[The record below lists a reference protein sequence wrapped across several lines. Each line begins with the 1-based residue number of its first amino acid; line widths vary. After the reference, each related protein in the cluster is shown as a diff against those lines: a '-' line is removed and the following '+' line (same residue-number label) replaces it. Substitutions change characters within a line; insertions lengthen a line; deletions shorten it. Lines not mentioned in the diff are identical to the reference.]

1 MFVRFLSSFALL
13 TASSVAVGADWK
25 PAPAPLMTKWGKQV
39 TPDNVWKEHPRPQL
53 QRADW
58 LNLNGLWHY
67 AITPQGSAAPK
78 QWDGEIL
85 VPFAVESALSGVG
98 KTLTSKQALWYGR
111 SIEVPEKWNGR
122 RVILRF
128 EAVDWHTS
136 VWVNGKE
143 QQVLGDPDADGH
155 SGGFTPFAFDIT
167 DALKEGKN
175 AIHVRVWDPTDA
187 AAQPRG
193 KQAQKPGGVWY
204 TSVTGIWQT
213 AWLEAVN
220 KPAYITGLSVQPNI
234 DNGQVSVQ
242 VEVEGKIDG
251 LTTSVEI
258 MKGGTVLETSKG
270 AGTGHV
276 LTVVNAEHWSP
287 ESPKLYRLRV
297 RLHGQKAEDG
307 TDEVGSYFAFR
318 SITAATDEKGVMRL
332 RLNGKPMYQLGVLD
346 QGWWPDGL
354 MTPPHDGAMRWD
366 IETAKALGFNMIRK
380 HGKIEPSRY
389 YAICD
394 TLGML
399 VWQDI
404 PSGGVA
410 ARGHHIG
417 PGAPAD
423 AAFTPVEKKQ
433 FRKEL
438 KAVIDH
444 LRHAPCIVNWVPF
457 TDGWGQHDTNDVL
470 KWVKEYDPSRLVNG
484 PSGWTDRGFGDTK
497 DSHAY
502 PTPTVSTLLKDR
514 ARVLGKFGGLGLHV
528 EGHVWK
534 EAGTW
539 SHQTHKTEDDFRFAY
554 RLQTRRLHPLI
565 EKGLGASV
573 YAQLADVETEIDG
586 LMTYDREVLK
596 VNMDEARAWHKAI
609 FGPPPEPRV
618 LLATSEAEAQ
628 KWRWT
633 TTRPAADWAKPDFN
647 DADWAEGAGG
657 FGTDAPGAT
666 VRTRWTT
673 NDIWVRRTLD
683 LDELPTDVLVRMRHD
698 DYAQVFING
707 VEVLNLRVCTV
718 VHTDH
723 PLGAAALKAFK
734 KGRNVIAIRCTND
747 GGAQFLDAGLIG
759 LEYKK

>member
-1 MFVRFLSSFALL
+1 MFGRLLSGLFLFAV
-13 TASSVAVGADWK
+13 SSVAIGADWK

-58 LNLNGLWHY
+58 LNLNGLWYY

-98 KTLTSKQALWYGR
+98 KTITTKQALWYGR
-111 SIEVPEKWNGR
+111 TIEVPEKWKGR
-122 RVILRF
+122 RVLLRF

-143 QQVLGDPDADGH
+143 QQVLGDKDADGH

-175 AIHVRVWDPTDA
+175 ELRVQVWDPTDA
-187 AAQPRG
+187 GAQPRG
-193 KQAQKPGGVWY
+193 KQSQKPGGIWY

-213 AWLEAVN
+213 AWLEPVN
-220 KPAYITGLSVQPNI
+220 KPAHITGLKVEPNL
-234 DNGQVSVQ
+234 DKGQVSVQ
-242 VEVEGKIDG
+242 VEVAGEIDG
-251 LTTSVEI
+251 LNTVVDVME
-258 MKGGTVLETSKG
+258 GGTVLETSKG

-276 LTVVNAEHWSP
+276 LTIMNAKHWSP
-287 ESPKLYRLRV
+287 ESPKLYRLRA
-297 RLHGQKAEDG
+297 RLGGTKPEDG

-318 SITAATDEKGVMRL
+318 TVDVATDEKGVMRV
-332 RLNGKPMYQLGVLD
+332 RLNGKPLFQLGVLD

-354 MTPPHDGAMRWD
+354 MTPPSDAAMRWD

-380 HGKIEPSRY
+380 HQKVEPSRY
-389 YAICD
+389 YAHCD
-394 TLGML
+394 ALGML
-399 VWQDI
+399 VWQDM
-404 PSGGVA
+404 PAGGVT

-423 AAFTPVEKKQ
+423 AAFTPAEKKQ

-438 KAVIDH
+438 KTMIDH
-444 LRHAPCIVNWVPF
+444 LRHSPSIVMWVPF
-457 TDGWGQHDTNDVL
+457 NEGWGQHDTNDVL
-470 KWVKEYDPSRLVNG
+470 KWVKEYDPARLVSG
-484 PSGWTDRGFGDTK
+484 PSGWTDCGYGDTK

-502 PTPTVSTLLKDR
+502 PGPTMPPVKDR
-514 ARVLGKFGGLGLHV
+514 ASVLGKFGGLGLHV

-534 EAGTW
+534 DAGTW
-539 SHQTHKTEDDFRFAY
+539 SHQTHKTEGDLRFAY

-565 EKGLGASV
+565 DKGLGAAV
-573 YAQLADVETEIDG
+573 YTQLTDVETEIDG
-586 LMTYDREVLK
+586 LMTYDREVTK
-596 VNMDEARAWHKAI
+596 VDAAEVRARHKAL
-609 FGPPPEPRV
+609 FGPPPEQRV
-618 LLATSEAEAQ
+618 LLVTSEAEGQ

-633 TTRPAADWAKPDFN
+633 TNRPVGGWEKPDFG
-647 DADWAEGAGG
+647 DGEWAEGSGG

-666 VRTRWTT
+666 ARTRWAT
-673 NDIWVRRTLD
+673 NDIWVRRTFELN
-683 LDELPTDVLVRMRHD
+683 ELPADVFVRMRHD

-707 VEVLNLRVCTV
+707 VEVLNLRACTV
-718 VHTDH
+718 MYTDH
-723 PLGAAALKAFK
+723 ALGPAALRAFK
-734 KGRNVIAIRCTND
+734 KGQNVIAIRCTND

-759 LEYKK
+759 LMYKK